1 MTTRT
6 FTYLGPPQRARI
18 VLPDRT
24 VFVTAGDQV
33 DLTDDEAQTLDPT
46 AWAGEAA
53 GKSLATATIADVF
66 AWVDGD
72 PGRAAQAL
80 ETETAHRARSTLMA
94 TLTELAATTPTT
106 SADGADTQEA

>member
-53 GKSLATATIADVF
+53 GKSLATATIADVL

-80 ETETAHRARSTLMA
+80 ETETAHRARSTIMA